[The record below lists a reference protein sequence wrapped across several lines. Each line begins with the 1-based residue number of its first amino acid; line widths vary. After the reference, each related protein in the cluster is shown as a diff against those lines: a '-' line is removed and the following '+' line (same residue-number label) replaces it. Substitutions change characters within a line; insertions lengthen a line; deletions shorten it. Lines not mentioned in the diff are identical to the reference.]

1 MNETYRFYNGLLDNE
16 KFICSCDID
25 DLMGEPMVGDMIEL
39 PINAD
44 IGDQDL
50 YIVKQ
55 RVVHD
60 TCIEYFCKLYNW
72 ED

>member
-1 MNETYRFYNGLLDNE
+1 MNSTYRFYNGLLDSE
-16 KFICSCDID
+16 KLICACDID
-25 DLMGEPMVGDMIEL
+25 DLMGEPMIGDMIEL

-44 IGDQDL
+44 ISDQDL

-55 RVVHD
+55 RIIHD
-60 TCIEYFCKLYNW
+60 DRIEYFCKLYDW